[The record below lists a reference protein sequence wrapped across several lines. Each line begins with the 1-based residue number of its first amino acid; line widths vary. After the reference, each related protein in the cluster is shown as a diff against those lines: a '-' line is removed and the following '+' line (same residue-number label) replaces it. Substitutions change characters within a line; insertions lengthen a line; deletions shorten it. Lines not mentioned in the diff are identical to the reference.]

1 MHLLSFS
8 FVFSVIFLLKFLLS
22 EISSQSIFSKYQ
34 VPCFEED
41 KKLAKCDKSE
51 CDLTTDSGK
60 IKLFRLPGYR
70 VSDEKSYLYIVSN
83 SLIMK
88 EAKGQCLKRTKV
100 PDSIGKSTR
109 LCIPS
114 VKEKK
119 VKRKRDPWYC
129 LDKNANVAPGLRA
142 FRYSKQTSYIHD
154 SVNGRL
160 SAWSSIFQKKKKT
173 DNSMAVIGN

>member
-70 VSDEKSYLYIVSN
+70 VSVEKSYFIHSFKLPYYERS
-83 SLIMK
+83 
-88 EAKGQCLKRTKV
+88 KRPV
-100 PDSIGKSTR
+100 Y
-109 LCIPS
+109 
-114 VKEKK
+114 E
-119 VKRKRDPWYC
+119 
-129 LDKNANVAPGLRA
+129 
-142 FRYSKQTSYIHD
+142 
-154 SVNGRL
+154 
-160 SAWSSIFQKKKKT
+160 T
-173 DNSMAVIGN
+173 D